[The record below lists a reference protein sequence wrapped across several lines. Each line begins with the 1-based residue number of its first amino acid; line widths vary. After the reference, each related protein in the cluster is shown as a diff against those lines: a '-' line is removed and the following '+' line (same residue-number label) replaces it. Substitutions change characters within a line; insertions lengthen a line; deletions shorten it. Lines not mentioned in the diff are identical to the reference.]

1 MVLSRC
7 TTEHQITEVIET
19 DIISSSRIGEE
30 SGCEVGVKQLLRTKV
45 MGKTVYLERTSI
57 WGSEECPRTV
67 DEYKVIS
74 VDKEPFGKANLSE
87 SAQAFLEQFAKNG
100 FQGNPIIKITQ
111 EFSPDGS
118 PKGSPTIA

>member
-7 TTEHQITEVIET
+7 TTEHQIIEVIET
-19 DIISSSRIGEE
+19 DIISSSRIGEG
-30 SGCEVGVKQLLRTKV
+30 GCEVGVKQLLRTKV
-45 MGKTVYLERTSI
+45 MGKTVYLEQTSI

-87 SAQAFLEQFAKNG
+87 AAQAFLEQFAKNG
-100 FQGNPIIKITQ
+100 FQGNPITKITQ

-118 PKGSPTIA
+118 PKGSPTVA